1 MLEQTSLLVLFS
13 ILFVLLLLSAFFSSS
28 ETALMSLNRFKMRT
42 MEQQG
47 HKGAANATQLLS
59 RPDRLIGLIL
69 LGNNFVNIFA
79 SAVATVIGI
88 KMLGENGIMIAT
100 LVLTLVILLFAEVT
114 PKTLAALHPERV
126 AYPAS
131 FILKPLLWLLFPL
144 VWFTNAITNRLLG
157 LFGVSPE
164 DAATTAIN
172 TEELRVALM
181 EAGTMIPTRHRDML
195 MSILDLEEITVN
207 DAMVPRN
214 EIEGVDMNQPFSDII
229 KQLSHCGFTRLPVYR
244 DTMDNIVGILH
255 VRKALNLATQDNLNP
270 ESFNGIVKEAYFV
283 PEGTPLNT
291 QLIQFQRNMRRT
303 GLVVDEYGD
312 LVGLITLEDIFRE
325 IVGEFTANTI
335 NDDKDIHPQKDGSYL
350 INGSANIREINRNNE
365 WDLPTDGPK
374 TINGLVLEYLE
385 SIPSPGV
392 SMRVGNHVI
401 EVIQTGDNA
410 IKTVRMRLVEEAID
424 SDDQESARSGDS

>member
-1 MLEQTSLLVLFS
+1 MLEETSLTVLFS
-13 ILFVLLLLSAFFSSS
+13 ILFTLLLLSAFFSSS
-28 ETALMSLNRFKMRT
+28 ETALMSLNRLKLRNL
-42 MEQQG
+42 EQQG
-47 HKGAANATQLLS
+47 HKGASIASQLLS

-88 KMLGENGIMIAT
+88 KLLGENGIMAAT
-100 LVLTLVILLFAEVT
+100 FMLTIVVLLFAEVT

-131 FILKPLLWLLFPL
+131 FVLKPLLWVMFPL
-144 VWFTNAITNRLLG
+144 VWCINIITNWMLG
-157 LFGVSPE
+157 FFGVSPE
-164 DAATTAIN
+164 DANASTIN

-181 EAGTMIPTRHRDML
+181 EAGSMIPSRHRDML

-214 EIEGVDMNQPFSDII
+214 EIEGVDMNLPFSDII

-255 VRKALNLATQDNLNP
+255 VRKALNLATQDNLNQ
-270 ESFNGIVKEAYFV
+270 ETFSGIVKEAYFV

-335 NDDKDIHPQKDGSYL
+335 NDDREIHPQKDGSYL
-350 INGSANIREINRNNE
+350 INGSANIREINRNND
-365 WDLPTDGPK
+365 WTLPTDGPK
-374 TINGLVLEYLE
+374 TINGLVIEYLE
-385 SIPSPGV
+385 SIPAPGV

-401 EVIQTGDNA
+401 EVVQTGDNA
-410 IKTVRMRLVEEAID
+410 IKTVRMRLVEDAIN
-424 SDDQESARSGDS
+424 DDDEDKESS